1 MLADKLLLMAS
12 KFLAQPVENGC
23 ALMTLGKA
31 FPTTDFSYPVVMCL
45 ANFRHACEHC
55 G

>member
-1 MLADKLLLMAS
+1 MLADKLLLVAS
-12 KFLAQPVENGC
+12 KFPAQSVENGC
-23 ALMTLGKA
+23 APMTLGKT

-45 ANFRHACEHC
+45 ANFRHAWEHC